1 MRAVRTTNP
10 TTTVGTVRLN
20 DTRRFPRRF
29 GSSRVTRRP
38 ALNEEDVEWMIA
50 EFKPWVTD
58 ETGARKCDAYMRENY
73 GRAFSL
79 EKAKTVLDSI
89 KADHAKLPG
98 NVPWTTPKTWPGM
111 LLILERC
118 GERIGDN

>member
-1 MRAVRTTNP
+1 MKK
-10 TTTVGTVRLN
+10 
-20 DTRRFPRRF
+20 
-29 GSSRVTRRP
+29 
-38 ALNEEDVEWMIA
+38 ALSEEDVEWMIA

-79 EKAKTVLDSI
+79 EKAKTALDSI

-98 NVPWTTPKTWPGM
+98 NLPWTTPKTWPGM

-118 GERIGDN
+118 GDRIGDN